1 MKEFGIQGVLSIAKE
16 MGSGVYSLFNT
27 GLELMPYLGRMV
39 QTVKFNRLSRRMDEN
54 SMQLHRIGQLSRDS
68 ILAEEYISQRIFP
81 IVLADLIEEHEDAKF
96 NLVLNGFENVFV
108 EENGNESIVIN
119 YFDTLRN
126 LRYKDVKRILYL
138 SGTTDDF
145 PQNDLD
151 GEEEDFIWSI
161 DNKLERQGLVVIER
175 TLEMMAGRGIKPSS
189 RDRVH
194 LTPFGMR
201 FLKFIQL
208 SNEKVAES

>member
-1 MKEFGIQGVLSIAKE
+1 MNEIGLQSILSAAKE
-16 MGSGVYSLFNT
+16 IGSGVYSLFNT
-27 GLELMPYLGRMV
+27 GLELTPYLGRMV

-54 SMQLHRIGQLSRDS
+54 SLQLNRIGQMSRES
-68 ILAEEYISQRIFP
+68 LLAEEYITQRIFP

-96 NLVLNGFENVFV
+96 NLVLNGFENVFI
-108 EENGNESIVIN
+108 EENGNESVVIN

-138 SGTTDDF
+138 SGTIDDF
-145 PQNDLD
+145 PQHDLD

-161 DNKLERQGLVVIER
+161 DNKLERQGLVVVER
-175 TLEMMAGRGIKPSS
+175 TFEMYAGRGIKPG
-189 RDRVH
+189 DRESVH

-208 SNEKVAES
+208 SNKQVAGS